1 MRIKKMLS
9 GVGIA
14 LMVLAVFPLAAFADC
29 TEISVGKKA
38 SIDGAVMTSHSDC
51 GPESR
56 VHVVPAQDHKPGS
69 MAPVYWGGWLANWHR
84 VSKSYD
90 DYGKIIGYI
99 PQVNHTYS
107 YFQAAYSQMN
117 EHQLAIGE
125 NTLSEKPELIAHYGT
140 AKQIMSVEM
149 LQIFALQRCR
159 TAKHAVE
166 VITSLAEKY
175 GFIPDCNFGS
185 EGLAIADKE
194 EVWILELFS
203 VGDSWDPKSGKP
215 GVIWAAQ
222 RLPDDHVTI
231 SANYSIIKELD
242 PSRPDQM
249 ASSNYKQEAIDRGW
263 YDPLSDKLFNWQEAY
278 TPPPTDENLNRLWL
292 FYSTMAPSLKNWK
305 TKSDGVT
312 FLTNSYDPY
321 HTVRFPASY
330 FPFSVKPEK
339 KVSIHNII
347 AFQRSAFEGTLYD
360 MTADYDW
367 LVPDGK
373 GGFVKSPLTTPFP
386 DKDWRELLDINFHR
400 MISRPGYGCVIQLRD
415 WLPDSIGGLY
425 WFYVEH
431 EYISMYAPIYAGVQ
445 KINSLYKKF
454 DYGKGYKYSDDSARW
469 AIRSVF
475 KVMGLKWQKA
485 IKILRAAR
493 DPLENEIFAEIPK
506 IDEKALELYKE
517 SPQKAKEYL
526 TQYTWTRMDDIVNL
540 YHKLFWEL
548 ITNL

>member
-9 GVGIA
+9 VVRIA
-14 LMVLAVFPLAAFADC
+14 LMLLAVFPLAVFADC

-38 SIDGAVMTSHSDC
+38 SIDGSVMTSHSDC

-69 MAPVYWGGWLANWHR
+69 MAPVYWGGWLANWKR
-84 VSKSYD
+84 VSRPYD

-99 PQVNHTYS
+99 PQVDHTYS
-107 YFQAAYSQMN
+107 YFHSAYSHMN

-125 NTLSEKPELIAHYGT
+125 NTLRQKTELIAHYGI

-149 LQIFALQRCR
+149 LQIFALQRCK

-166 VITSLAEKY
+166 VITSLAEEY
-175 GFIPDCNFGS
+175 GFVPDCNSGS

-203 VGDSWDPKSGKP
+203 VGDSWDTESGEP
-215 GVIWAAQ
+215 GVLWAAQ

-231 SANYSIIKELD
+231 SANHSIIKELD

-263 YDPLSDKLFNWQEAY
+263 YDPSSGKPFNWQEAY
-278 TPPPTDENLNRLWL
+278 TPPPTDANLNRLWL

-305 TKSDGVT
+305 TKSGGVT
-312 FLTNSYDPY
+312 FFTDGYDPSRI
-321 HTVRFPASY
+321 VRFPASY

-339 KVSIHNII
+339 KVSIHDII

-360 MTADYDW
+360 MTADHDW
-367 LVPDGK
+367 LVPDDK

-386 DKDWRELLDINFHR
+386 DKEWRKLLDINYHR
-400 MISRPGYGCVIQLRD
+400 TVSRPGYGGVLQLRG
-415 WLPDSIGGLY
+415 WLPDPVGGLY
-425 WFYVEH
+425 WFYVDH

-445 KINSLYKKF
+445 KINPLYKKF
-454 DYGKGYKYSDDSARW
+454 DYGEGYKYSDDSARW

-485 IKILRAAR
+485 IEMLRSAR
-493 DPLENEIFAEIPK
+493 DPLEKEIFAEIPE
-506 IDEKALELYKE
+506 IDKQALELYKE
-517 SPQKAKEYL
+517 SPTKAKEYL
-526 TQYTWTRMDDIVNL
+526 TQYTWDRMNDIVDL
-540 YHKLFWEL
+540 YHALFWEL
-548 ITNL
+548 ITKL